1 MKPEEKARKE
11 IDRQLKMT
19 GWEVQDYNEL
29 NLGARPG
36 VAVREFPLQSGYAD
50 YLLFEDR
57 KPVGVLEAKPQGTT
71 LSGIAEQSEKYLASI
86 PQSLPNVPS
95 PPRFAYES
103 TGVETYFRDLAD
115 PDPRS
120 RRVFAFHQ
128 PQTLS
133 SWLADEDT
141 LRGRLKKMPPLIK
154 PGLRDCQSEAIE
166 SLEKSFSNSKPRAL
180 IQMASG
186 GGKTLPP

>member
-1 MKPEEKARKE
+1 MKPEEKARQD
-11 IDRQLKMT
+11 IDELLNLASWQ
-19 GWEVQDYNEL
+19 VQDYNEL
-29 NLGARPG
+29 NLGASFG

-57 KPVGVLEAKPQGTT
+57 KPAGVLEAKPQGTT

-115 PDPRS
+115 PDPR
-120 RRVFAFHQ
+120 FN
-128 PQTLS
+128 
-133 SWLADEDT
+133 
-141 LRGRLKKMPPLIK
+141 LRLTRKAGDI
-154 PGLRDCQSEAIE
+154 
-166 SLEKSFSNSKPRAL
+166 FSAPR
-180 IQMASG
+180 
-186 GGKTLPP
+186 

>member
-1 MKPEEKARKE
+1 MKPEEKARQD
-11 IDRQLKMT
+11 IDKLLNLA
-19 GWEVQDYNEL
+19 GWKVQDYNEL
-29 NLGARPG
+29 NLGACPG

-86 PQSLPNVPS
+86 PTKFPDLSP

-115 PDPRS
+115 PDFRS

-128 PQTLS
+128 PKTLS
-133 SWLADEDT
+133 AWLIEGDT
-141 LRGRLKKMPPLIK
+141 LRGRLKEMQI
-154 PGLRDCQSEAIE
+154 G
-166 SLEKSFSNSKPRAL
+166 RAHV
-180 IQMASG
+180 
-186 GGKTLPP
+186 